1 MPAQQQSAPASQLEQ
16 SPTSQRIVRTA
27 TLRILTTD
35 FDAARPAVEQ
45 ILIGQGGFVGNLD
58 VSGDRGE
65 SRSLTATVRVPADR
79 LVATL
84 TAFRQLG
91 QVVAESQGADD
102 VTERMVDLGARL
114 ANARNTEK
122 RLTTVLEQRTG
133 KVADVLEVEREIA
146 RVREEIE
153 RMDAERT
160 TLDLRVTY
168 ATITLAILEPRK
180 AALDLGPITAS
191 DRLRNAAIDGVRQAW
206 ESALRALL
214 FAMRTAPT
222 LLIWAVIAAWPA
234 LVVIRRLRSLT
245 T

>member
-1 MPAQQQSAPASQLEQ
+1 M
-16 SPTSQRIVRTA
+16 
-27 TLRILTTD
+27 
-35 FDAARPAVEQ
+35 
-45 ILIGQGGFVGNLD
+45 
-58 VSGDRGE
+58 
-65 SRSLTATVRVPADR
+65 
-79 LVATL
+79 
-84 TAFRQLG
+84 
-91 QVVAESQGADD
+91 AESQGADD
-102 VTERMVDLGARL
+102 VTERMVDLSARL

-122 RLTTVLEQRTG
+122 RLTAVLEQRTG

-168 ATITLAILEPRK
+168 ATITLVILEPRK
-180 AALDLGPITAS
+180 AALDLGPITVS

-214 FAMRTAPT
+214 FAMRTMPT
-222 LLIWAVIAAWPA
+222 LLVWVAIAAWPA
-234 LVVIRRLRSLT
+234 LIVIRRLRSLT